1 MDDTGSDT
9 LDRLRSLLG
18 GQALAEL
25 RRRLRRR
32 YERGADTS
40 TAFTLSGLADAERDA
55 LTGLLGLPHR
65 RARSLRI
72 DPALLDAALRRA
84 GLADSLFHAL
94 ERLDGPII
102 DQRARQRALQQRWH
116 AVGASATHPG
126 LRLLLATPNGLGELK
141 RLAQRD
147 ADVAEHLIVQAERV
161 LARLPAGGLPRSQLA
176 ADTLGDAHALDR
188 GRPLAS
194 LVLSCLSG
202 TGVPEPAFPDSGVRS
217 SVEDGDE
224 PASALARPVP
234 RERDRWAAV
243 GVLVNELA
251 RPALVLNLP
260 CHGDT
265 PIGRQLAQASG
276 EPTYLSLR
284 GLLRTPPRWHV
295 DGRLVSVC
303 ENPNLIAIAADRLGT
318 RCAPMVCTDG
328 MPAAAQRTLLQQLRG
343 AGARLRYHGD
353 FDWAGLRIGNRVMQD
368 FAATAWRFGAQDM
381 REAALANPT
390 RGRPLPFDT
399 KIQADWDSELAD
411 TMRAHGYAI
420 DEEAVAHLLLADLDC

>member
-102 DQRARQRALQQRWH
+102 DQRARRRALQQRWH
-116 AVGASATHPG
+116 AVAASATHV
-126 LRLLLATPNGLGELK
+126 RLHALLATRKGLGDLK

-147 ADVAEHLIVQAERV
+147 ADVAEHLIMQAQHV
-161 LARLPAGGLPRSQLA
+161 LARLPATGVPRSQLA
-176 ADTLGDAHALDR
+176 ADSVGDAHALDR

-202 TGVPEPAFPDSGVRS
+202 AADADNGNA
-217 SVEDGDE
+217 
-224 PASALARPVP
+224 PASACPQPLTRD
-234 RERDRWAAV
+234 RDRWAAA

-260 CHGDT
+260 CHGTT
-265 PIGRQLAQASG
+265 PVGRQLAQASG

-284 GLLRTPPRWHV
+284 GLLRTPPCWHV
-295 DGRLVSVC
+295 QGRLISVC
-303 ENPNLIAIAADRLGT
+303 ENPNVIAIAADRLGA
-318 RCAPMVCTDG
+318 RCAPMVCTEG
-328 MPAAAQRTLLQQLRG
+328 MPAAAQRTVLQQLRCRRC
-343 AGARLRYHGD
+343 APALPR
-353 FDWAGLRIGNRVMQD
+353 
-368 FAATAWRFGAQDM
+368 RF
-381 REAALANPT
+381 
-390 RGRPLPFDT
+390 
-399 KIQADWDSELAD
+399 
-411 TMRAHGYAI
+411 
-420 DEEAVAHLLLADLDC
+420 

>member
-72 DPALLDAALRRA
+72 DPALVDAALRRA
-84 GLADSLFHAL
+84 GLADSLFDAL
-94 ERLDGPII
+94 EQLDGPII
-102 DQRARQRALQQRWH
+102 DQRARRWALQQRWH
-116 AVGASATHPG
+116 AVAASATHPG

-202 TGVPEPAFPDSGVRS
+202 TADADNGNA
-217 SVEDGDE
+217 
-224 PASALARPVP
+224 PASACPQPLTRD
-234 RERDRWAAV
+234 RDRWAAV

-260 CHGDT
+260 CHGTT
-265 PIGRQLAQASG
+265 PVGRQLAQASG

-284 GLLRTPPRWHV
+284 SLLRTPPCWHV
-295 DGRLVSVC
+295 QGRLISVC

-328 MPAAAQRTLLQQLRG
+328 MPAAAQRTVLQQLRG